1 MFPFDAWTPGP
12 GPLYTALTTSWA
24 ALNLPNPPQWL
35 TTWVPGESPLST
47 QKAVV
52 AAIGTYLLVIFG
64 GREIMKNRPAF
75 KLQIPFQ
82 IHNVYLTLGSGLL
95 LALMLEEIVPMY
107 LRHGFFFAICNGQA
121 FTPRLVTFYMVNYYF
136 KYVELID
143 TIFLVLKKKPLAFLH
158 VFHHAAT
165 AILCYT
171 QLEGETSVQW
181 VVITLNLLVHV
192 IMYYYYYATA
202 GGAKIWWKKYL
213 TTLQITQFVI
223 DLFIVFFASTYLF
236 SHRYTHNQYPNL
248 YFPISPSTYSHM
260 ASKTSLPTVGDCAG
274 SEGAA
279 LFGCGLLSSYLFLFI
294 AFYKATYKK
303 AAAKAKQAKEKA
315 TAVAAEV
322 VGSSKS
328 KVVVQNKRGTMV
340 VTEVDDRK

>member
-12 GPLYTALTTSWA
+12 GPIYTTLTTLWDASGIPKVP
-24 ALNLPNPPQWL
+24 LHLK
-35 TTWVPGESPLST
+35 TWVPGESPLST

-52 AAIGTYLLVIFG
+52 AAIGTYLLIIFG
-64 GREIMKNRPAF
+64 GRELMKSRKPF
-75 KLQIPFQ
+75 KLTVPFQ
-82 IHNVYLTLGSGLL
+82 VHNVYLTLGSGLL
-95 LALMLEEIVPMY
+95 LALMIEEILP
-107 LRHGFFFAICNGQA
+107 LFLKHGFFWSICNPKA
-121 FTPRLVTFYMVNYYF
+121 FTPRLVTYYMINYYI

-143 TIFLVLKKKPLAFLH
+143 TVFLVLKKKPLAFLH

-171 QLEGETSVQW
+171 QLQGETSVQW

-213 TTLQITQFVI
+213 TSMQITQFVI
-223 DLFIVFFASTYLF
+223 DLFIVYFASTFLF
-236 SHRYTHNQYPNL
+236 SYRFAHNQYPRL
-248 YFPISPSTYSHM
+248 LSPISPSTYNHF
-260 ASKTSLPTVGDCAG
+260 ASTYTRLPSAGDCAG

-279 LFGCGLLSSYLFLFI
+279 LFGCGLLTSYLFLFI

-303 AAAKAKQAKEKA
+303 VAAKAKAAKA
-315 TAVAAEV
+315 NGVAEIR
-322 VGSSKS
+322 GSSKS
-328 KVVVQNKRGTMV
+328 KVVVQNKRGTV
-340 VTEVDDRK
+340 VITEVEKGE